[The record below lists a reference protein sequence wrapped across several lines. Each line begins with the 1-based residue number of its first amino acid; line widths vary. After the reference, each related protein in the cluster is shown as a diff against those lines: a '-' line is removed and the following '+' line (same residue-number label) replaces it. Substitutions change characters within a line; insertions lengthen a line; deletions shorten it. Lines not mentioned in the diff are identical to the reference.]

1 MIFTSLLTALYLF
14 QTISCAAEYKE
25 KTHFLKTKSETDI
38 ADIADASFVDCILN
52 RSTDLTYYDFWGNE
66 ILWRPDRTLPIDC
79 EACGS
84 TGNTSLNFRKYA
96 GLISDDSR
104 EYRVLQLWDF
114 GRINELTY
122 LYYEKSST
130 SMEWI
135 YRFLPCL
142 DMPETAESCTYVL
155 DLLWFFLPKLWGS
168 CLDSRSDVAGM
179 LMFMIIRFTED
190 LEGYF
195 DGVRELYADLKEFG
209 NLILEGLESMVY
221 VEVKR
226 ERLLEELF
234 KVALDKELTYTLEL
248 FYALE
253 IVEFDEHLVK
263 YALKNCVCPV
273 LLNRLFDFVD
283 WKGLIHVP
291 EIRISTPVSI
301 LHYLYEAYPAY
312 LQMLFDYEESR
323 VDWTI
328 AEIPG
333 EEESKTILGK
343 ILDTLIASNSVFEED
358 GDGNKNDYARW
369 LLRRKFAKM
378 EIPRLI
384 SRSPDR
390 DLFDECLDNEQ
401 VGLKKLAEYL
411 DALPFQ
417 SLNKI
422 IGVYM
427 WRIVEL
433 WWNDMDLPHAKV
445 FKILLKRRN
454 EKSEFIL
461 DILNDTY
468 ELIWSK
474 TPGLM
479 DTPKPSPRSARSSSV
494 RRSSS
499 GEFLW
504 NMFRESPS
512 PVNCEKAVPV
522 QVQVPKLT
530 LEMMKVI
537 AQEGRLLATGADA
550 VATWTARI
558 ADIEEKARE

>member
-1 MIFTSLLTALYLF
+1 M
-14 QTISCAAEYKE
+14 
-25 KTHFLKTKSETDI
+25 
-38 ADIADASFVDCILN
+38 
-52 RSTDLTYYDFWGNE
+52 
-66 ILWRPDRTLPIDC
+66 
-79 EACGS
+79 
-84 TGNTSLNFRKYA
+84 
-96 GLISDDSR
+96 
-104 EYRVLQLWDF
+104 
-114 GRINELTY
+114 
-122 LYYEKSST
+122 
-130 SMEWI
+130 
-135 YRFLPCL
+135 
-142 DMPETAESCTYVL
+142 
-155 DLLWFFLPKLWGS
+155 
-168 CLDSRSDVAGM
+168 
-179 LMFMIIRFTED
+179 
-190 LEGYF
+190 
-195 DGVRELYADLKEFG
+195 
-209 NLILEGLESMVY
+209 NLILEGLESVVY

-273 LLNRLFDFVD
+273 MLNRLFDFVD

-291 EIRISTPVSI
+291 EIRISTPISI

-512 PVNCEKAVPV
+512 PVNGEKAVPV

-537 AQEGRLLATGADA
+537 AQEGRLLATGTDA

>member
-1 MIFTSLLTALYLF
+1 M
-14 QTISCAAEYKE
+14 
-25 KTHFLKTKSETDI
+25 KTEPETDV
-38 ADIADASFVDCILN
+38 ADIADASFVDFILN

-66 ILWRPDRTLPIDC
+66 ILWRPDRTLPVDC
-79 EACGS
+79 IACWS
-84 TGNTSLNFRKYA
+84 SGNTSVNFRKYA
-96 GLISDDSR
+96 GLISDDSC
-104 EYRVLQLWDF
+104 EYRALQLWDF

-130 SMEWI
+130 SWERI
-135 YRFLPCL
+135 NRFLPCL
-142 DMPETAESCTYVL
+142 DMPVTADAHVFAYVL
-155 DLLWFFLPKLWGS
+155 DLLRFFLLKLWGS
-168 CLDSRSDVAGM
+168 CLDSRTDVAGM
-179 LMFMIIRFTED
+179 LIFMIIRFTED

-195 DGVRELYADLKEFG
+195 DLVREFYADLKEFG
-209 NLILEGLESMVY
+209 NLVLEGLESVIY

-234 KVALDKELTYTLEL
+234 KVALDKELPYTLEL

-253 IVEFDEHLVK
+253 MVEFDEHLVK
-263 YALKNCVCPV
+263 YALSNCVCPV

-283 WKGLIHVP
+283 WKGLIHAP
-291 EIRISTPVSI
+291 EIRVNTPVSI

-333 EEESKTILGK
+333 EEGSKTILGK
-343 ILDTLIASNSVFEED
+343 ILDTLIASNSVFEDD
-358 GDGNKNDYARW
+358 GDEHARW

-401 VGLKKLAEYL
+401 IGLKKLAEYL
-411 DALPFQ
+411 DAFPFL

-445 FKILLKRRN
+445 FKILLKRHN
-454 EKSEFIL
+454 GKSEFIL

-479 DTPKPSPRSARSSSV
+479 DTPKTSPRSARSSSV

-537 AQEGRLLATGADA
+537 VQEGRLLVTGAAA

-558 ADIEEKARE
+558 ADIEEKTRDCA